1 MKAMKPAKS
10 VHFGKTSYSD
20 DIDVVD
26 SESSSDWDED
36 SYESS
41 SHDEWDVVSE
51 SESWKVYSLIY
62 FYIVIYNITT
72 YNIYY
77 INTNST
83 KKCQFKY
90 YITKDLNTTNTNK
103 CQFKDFITN

>member
-20 DIDVVD
+20 DVDVVD

-51 SESWKVYSLIY
+51 SESWKVFSLIV
-62 FYIVIYNITT
+62 FYVFLFYWT
-72 YNIYY
+72 
-77 INTNST
+77 T
-83 KKCQFKY
+83 KKYAPNDQKGW
-90 YITKDLNTTNTNK
+90 
-103 CQFKDFITN
+103 